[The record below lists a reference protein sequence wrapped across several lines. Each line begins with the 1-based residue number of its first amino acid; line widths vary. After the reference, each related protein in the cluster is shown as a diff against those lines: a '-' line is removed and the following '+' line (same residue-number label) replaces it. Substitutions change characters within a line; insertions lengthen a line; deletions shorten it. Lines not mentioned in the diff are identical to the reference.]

1 MKKFVFFLLL
11 YLQFFCTT
19 TVSAVEIINPED
31 EYILVSERVSGSGT
45 ELIIP
50 DDINWTQR
58 FILTEMKE
66 LRTELERTRREL
78 NIELNTRE
86 LASVDRALSY
96 NANTV
101 NFFWIIITIA
111 VTGFGLLGWR
121 TMKDVK
127 ENFSSK
133 FEREVQKRV
142 GVEKKKLETFMRKF
156 ENDQLK
162 QSHEILKNQE
172 SIQKQQEAGYLWS
185 QYNREE
191 HQATKLELLDRISAI
206 GLDEDTIFIFSEKSS
221 IYAQLGLWEKSL
233 EASDK
238 GLEIAGDN
246 TGLLYNKA
254 WSHIML
260 DNQNEAVKELVHI
273 LGVNPGMKEE
283 IFEDILFE
291 NILPELEEYLDNQET
306 AHV

>member
-1 MKKFVFFLLL
+1 MKKIITLLL
-11 YLQFFCTT
+11 IFLYANFTACVF
-19 TVSAVEIINPED
+19 AIEPED
-31 EYILVSERVSGSGT
+31 EYILVSEVASWSGT
-45 ELIIP
+45 ELIVP

-78 NIELNTRE
+78 NTELNQRE
-86 LASVDRALSY
+86 LSSVDRALSY

-111 VTGFGLLGWR
+111 VTGFGLLGYR

-133 FEREVQKRV
+133 FEKEVQKRV
-142 GVEKKKLETFMRKF
+142 REEQKKLEVFMRKF

-172 SIQKQQEAGYLWS
+172 SIQKQQEAWYLWS

-191 HQATKLELLDRISAI
+191 HQATKLELLDKIATI
-206 GLDEDTIFIFSEKSS
+206 GLEEDIIFIFIEKSS
-221 IYAQLGLWEKSL
+221 IYAQLALWEKSL

-238 GLEIAGDN
+238 WLEIAWDN
-246 TGLLYNKA
+246 TALLYNKA
-254 WSHIML
+254 WSHMML
-260 DNQNEAVKELVHI
+260 DNQDEAIKDLIHI
-273 LGVNPGMKEE
+273 LGVNPWMKEE

-291 NILPELEEYLDNQET
+291 NVLPDLKEYLDNQENT
-306 AHV
+306 NA